1 MASLAAF
8 IPPLTDGSVP
18 LDAAVDFHLQHNPK
32 HVFAVLYD
40 IGSRSQTDITY
51 EQLGH
56 AVHRAAQILNP
67 GATIPQGTNLG
78 VLISADTITYITLI
92 LGAIRA
98 GLVPFPISP
107 RTQIE
112 GIAHLFSETRTSR
125 VLLGGGP
132 MIDQLYK
139 QVDELLKDQSFK
151 LESIPIPSFGDLYPH
166 LGQEPNTNSLAFE
179 KFPTLEPTTSKPTVV
194 ILHSSGS
201 TGLPR
206 AVPYDQEGVFKNIIN
221 QRYTPVLFAPR
232 SEPVVPTPDLT
243 LQALSE
249 TDCETTLAWPAFLE
263 AWAEDQEAI
272 SRLKRL
278 KAILFGGGPLA
289 ERIGDHLVTNGV
301 NIQIGY
307 AGTEFGAGNHAC
319 PPGYDPRDW
328 IYFQFSS
335 QMNVKLVP
343 QYDEQGSHEVYFL

>member
-1 MASLAAF
+1 MTSPMSF
-8 IPPLTDGSVP
+8 VPPLTDGSVP
-18 LDAAVDFHLQHNPK
+18 LDAAVDFHLQKNPK

-125 VLLGGGP
+125 VLVGGGP

-139 QVDELLKDQSFK
+139 QVDELLKDQSFE
-151 LESIPIPSFGDLYPH
+151 LESISIPGFGDLYPY
-166 LGQEPNTNSLAFE
+166 LGQEPNTTSLAFE
-179 KFPTLEPTTSKPTVV
+179 
-194 ILHSSGS
+194 
-201 TGLPR
+201 
-206 AVPYDQEGVFKNIIN
+206 
-221 QRYTPVLFAPR
+221 
-232 SEPVVPTPDLT
+232 
-243 LQALSE
+243 
-249 TDCETTLAWPAFLE
+249 
-263 AWAEDQEAI
+263 
-272 SRLKRL
+272 
-278 KAILFGGGPLA
+278 
-289 ERIGDHLVTNGV
+289 
-301 NIQIGY
+301 
-307 AGTEFGAGNHAC
+307 
-319 PPGYDPRDW
+319 
-328 IYFQFSS
+328 
-335 QMNVKLVP
+335 
-343 QYDEQGSHEVYFL
+343 